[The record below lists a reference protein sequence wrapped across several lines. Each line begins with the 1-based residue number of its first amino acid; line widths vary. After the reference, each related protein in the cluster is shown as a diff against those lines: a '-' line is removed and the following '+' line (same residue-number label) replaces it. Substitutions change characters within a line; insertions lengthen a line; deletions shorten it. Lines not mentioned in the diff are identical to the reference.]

1 MKLIVLDAN
10 FSGSKEFNLSNRK
23 IAYLAMLLAALLL
36 SLLLFI
42 GLYLDRFFQVRH
54 YQAEVDRMR
63 EQTLF
68 DQHQINSLNAYSEA
82 VFLEQSRQFGLLQ
95 ARMTRLEAL
104 GGQVADM
111 AGMSEEFDFYR
122 EPAIGGLL
130 NTAEPDAIQSEHH
143 LLANMQAMQARLKIR
158 ETELLAIDGLVQN
171 SNIQKESYLSG
182 RPIVKGWLSSN
193 YGKRID
199 PFTGRLSLHKGVDF
213 AGQEDSDVIAVASG
227 VVTWS
232 GDRYGYGMMVEVN
245 HGNGY
250 STRYAHNKSHLVKV
264 GDVVNKGQA
273 LAKMGSTGRSTG
285 PHVHYEVLK
294 NGRQVDPHR
303 YIYRKSI

>member
-130 NTAEPDAIQSEHH
+130 NTAEPEAIQSEHH

-158 ETELLAIDGLVQN
+158 ETELLAIDGLVQI
-171 SNIQKESYLSG
+171 SNIQISYL
-182 RPIVKGWLSSN
+182 RNSSFE
-193 YGKRID
+193 R
-199 PFTGRLSLHKGVDF
+199 RH
-213 AGQEDSDVIAVASG
+213 A
-227 VVTWS
+227 
-232 GDRYGYGMMVEVN
+232 
-245 HGNGY
+245 
-250 STRYAHNKSHLVKV
+250 
-264 GDVVNKGQA
+264 
-273 LAKMGSTGRSTG
+273 
-285 PHVHYEVLK
+285 
-294 NGRQVDPHR
+294 
-303 YIYRKSI
+303 

>member
-130 NTAEPDAIQSEHH
+130 NTAEPEAIQSEHH